1 MSRSIKKGVYT
12 DEKLMKKVAKA
23 LETGARTVIKTWAR
37 DSVIVPEMVGL
48 TFAVHNGK
56 KFENVLVIESMIGN
70 RLGEFSKTRTF
81 LGHAKKGKIS
91 KVYGGSGRVE

>member
-23 LETGARTVIKTWAR
+23 LETGSRTVIKTWAR
-37 DSVIVPEMVGL
+37 DSVIVPDMVGL

-56 KFENVLVIESMIGN
+56 KFENVSPVVESLSPTI
-70 RLGEFSKTRTF
+70 
-81 LGHAKKGKIS
+81 APIS
-91 KVYGGSGRVE
+91 PALNSLTSSR

>member
-23 LETGARTVIKTWAR
+23 LETGSRTVIKTWAR
-37 DSVIVPEMVGL
+37 DSVIVPDMVGL

-70 RLGEFSKTRTF
+70 RLGEFAKTRTF

>member
-1 MSRSIKKGVYT
+1 MVLPQEAGFELIT
-12 DEKLMKKVAKA
+12 QPDPFPHNFPA
-23 LETGARTVIKTWAR
+23 LEISACLLEDEVF
-37 DSVIVPEMVGL
+37 VQ
-48 TFAVHNGK
+48 K

-70 RLGEFSKTRTF
+70 RLGEFAKTRTF